1 MENPDMP
8 TMEGYDEPAV
18 VANAANAIAL
28 PIFAVLA
35 LLITYL
41 PLRSFYRVKNVAACS
56 IIFVVNVVNLM
67 TLINTLIWP
76 SDDWTTWWLGY
87 GVCDVEVLLRF
98 PITLALVTS
107 LCCLSK
113 GLADALDTEHAV
125 FNQTK
130 AQRRRKVIADV
141 LFCWAVPVMQMVL
154 HYVVQAGRYM
164 IAPVFGCTDQQD
176 NSWPMLVIFSIWG
189 PLFILLNVYYAGRL
203 RPVPDPVACSRSLT
217 VVFFLGLMLV
227 RLRRHRQT
235 ISEALTSTGSGLP
248 PRKFVKLVLISMS
261 LIVIYLPVQA
271 VFIWYATPTT
281 LVPYSWARIHNPAT
295 WDPILFIH
303 TEDQSSLQWNGWA
316 GIAMALMM
324 FLYFGFNDD
333 AVDTYRKWLVY
344 CGAGRIWPSL
354 TMSREQRR
362 GRAGGSAA
370 GGSRGSFTSHFDL
383 VSKAMK
389 YMDGNLRKNS
399 HAMSTTVGDAW
410 VSFPPPR
417 MVVLCSDRV
426 LSRDRSR
433 KGSQGTL
440 ENMTALAH
448 TSTATSSIQ
457 LKSPTTPTS
466 TRHPPDLTEKITPAP
481 APYDCQP
488 PTSRVSPS
496 VVRLAAAPPHRGFFS
511 LFRTHLNLPLD
522 LFASSASHDEDSKT
536 ESATPAS
543 TSSERA
549 QDLESRAQ
557 ASSSH
562 RRTPSVPTHST
573 ATVSTS
579 IWSSPTPSSHCA
591 PHPLFHGRSRSATGS
606 PDDELDPDSPRLGS
620 RAYRERARREAAEEE
635 SKSGRRA
642 EGAPPELGVVP
653 EAEGSQR
660 GAEGVVKTTLL
671 ERTESVV

>member
-1 MENPDMP
+1 
-8 TMEGYDEPAV
+8 MEGYPEPTV
-18 VANAANAIAL
+18 VADAANAIAL
-28 PIFAVLA
+28 PIFSVLG

-41 PLRSFYRVKNVAACS
+41 PLRSFYRVKNIAACS

-98 PITLALVTS
+98 PITLALITS

-141 LFCWAVPVMQMVL
+141 LFCWAVPVMQMAL

-164 IAPVFGCTDQQD
+164 IAPVFGCADQQD

-189 PLFILLNVYYAGRL
+189 PLFILLNVYYAG
-203 RPVPDPVACSRSLT
+203 
-217 VVFFLGLMLV
+217 LMLV

-235 ISEALTSTGSGLP
+235 ISAALTSTGSGLP

-261 LIVIYLPVQA
+261 LIIIYLPVQA

-281 LVPYSWARIHNPAT
+281 LVPYSWARVHNPAT

-303 TEDQSSLQWNGWA
+303 TEDQPTLQWNGWA
-316 GIAMALMM
+316 GIATALMM

-344 CGAGRIWPSL
+344 GGAGRIWPSL
-354 TMSREQRR
+354 KMSREQRR
-362 GRAGGSAA
+362 GSAGGSATL
-370 GGSRGSFTSHFDL
+370 GSRGSFISHFDL

-389 YMDGNLRKNS
+389 YVDGNMRKNS
-399 HAMSTTVGDAW
+399 HATSTTMVGDANA
-410 VSFPPPR
+410 
-417 MVVLCSDRV
+417 
-426 LSRDRSR
+426 SR

-448 TSTATSSIQ
+448 TNTATSSIP
-457 LKSPTTPTS
+457 LKSRTNSTPTGTPS
-466 TRHPPDLTEKITPAP
+466 YPIDITSAP

-488 PTSRVSPS
+488 PTHHASSSAVHPTTPPPSRGV
-496 VVRLAAAPPHRGFFS
+496 LS
-511 LFRTHLNLPLD
+511 LFRTHLHLPFG
-522 LFASSASHDEDSKT
+522 LFASSPSRREHSNIK
-536 ESATPAS
+536 AS
-543 TSSERA
+543 TSASTSNEKA
-549 QDLESRAQ
+549 HDLECQAQ
-557 ASSSH
+557 PSPSQT
-562 RRTPSVPTHST
+562 RRTSSVPTHST
-573 ATVSTS
+573 TTISTS
-579 IWSSPTPSSHCA
+579 IWSSPKLSSHFA
-591 PHPLFHGRSRSATGS
+591 SHSPFHAQLSAATCPESGC
-606 PDDELDPDSPRLGS
+606 PGDEELDPHAPKLGS
-620 RAYRERARREAAEEE
+620 RAYRERERRELAAERSRGKLREE
-635 SKSGRRA
+635 STQ
-642 EGAPPELGVVP
+642 PELGALP
-653 EAEGSQR
+653 KGERSLG
-660 GAEGVVKTTLL
+660 GVVKTTTVL
-671 ERTESVV
+671 ERMEESVV